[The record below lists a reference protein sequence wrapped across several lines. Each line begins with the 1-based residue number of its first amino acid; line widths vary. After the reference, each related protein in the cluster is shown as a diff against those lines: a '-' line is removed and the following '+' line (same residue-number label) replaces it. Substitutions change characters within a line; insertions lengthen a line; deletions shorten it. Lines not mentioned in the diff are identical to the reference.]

1 MRTRTLTQL
10 FLSFVLSLALSQP
23 LWAALPIV
31 DSRGAAVPSLAPM
44 LQQVLPAVVNI
55 SSRGRVRVADNPLL
69 QDPFFRR
76 FFGEPEAPRERMTQ
90 SLGSGV
96 IVDAKNGYV
105 LTNNH
110 LVGKD
115 PEADVAV
122 VRIEADK
129 LTAVPFADSSRLQV
143 GDFVVAIGNPFGLG
157 QTVTSGIVSALGRSG
172 LGIEGYED
180 FIQTAASI
188 NPGNSGGALVN
199 LRGELVGGNTAIL
212 APGGGNVGIGFAIPV
227 NMARQIMT
235 QLVAHGEVRRGRLGV
250 MVQDLT
256 PDLARAFDIKET
268 QGAVIAKTVKDS
280 PAAKAGLKAGDV
292 VTRVNGQPVNSAAE
306 LRNMVG
312 LMQVGE
318 TATFEVVRDGKPR
331 TVKIMIAQPVQSK
344 LDGKQLNPR
353 LQGAIFGGIAESHP
367 AYGQIEGVLIL
378 EVQPGSPAW
387 QAGLRKDDVAMSVNR
402 QPVTNLDE
410 LKRGIKA
417 VRGGLLLNLRR
428 GDGALFILIQ
438 LAGRLSTKRRRVR
451 YPPPFISPI
460 VARVAI
466 GRGRRAQRAEWPLYF
481 TSTFSCSAR
490 FA

>member
-69 QDPFFRR
+69 QDAFFHR
-76 FFGEPEAPRERMTQ
+76 FFGEPEAPLEHMTQ
-90 SLGSGV
+90 SLGSKN

-110 LVGKD
+110 VVDKADEITVTLKDGRSFTATLVGKD

-180 FIQTAASI
+180 FIQTDASI

-199 LRGELVGGNTAIL
+199 LVANWWASTRPSSPRAAATSASVSRSPSTWR
-212 APGGGNVGIGFAIPV
+212 
-227 NMARQIMT
+227 AR
-235 QLVAHGEVRRGRLGV
+235 
-250 MVQDLT
+250 
-256 PDLARAFDIKET
+256 
-268 QGAVIAKTVKDS
+268 S
-280 PAAKAGLKAGDV
+280 
-292 VTRVNGQPVNSAAE
+292 
-306 LRNMVG
+306 
-312 LMQVGE
+312 
-318 TATFEVVRDGKPR
+318 
-331 TVKIMIAQPVQSK
+331 
-344 LDGKQLNPR
+344 
-353 LQGAIFGGIAESHP
+353 
-367 AYGQIEGVLIL
+367 
-378 EVQPGSPAW
+378 
-387 QAGLRKDDVAMSVNR
+387 
-402 QPVTNLDE
+402 
-410 LKRGIKA
+410 
-417 VRGGLLLNLRR
+417 
-428 GDGALFILIQ
+428 
-438 LAGRLSTKRRRVR
+438 
-451 YPPPFISPI
+451 
-460 VARVAI
+460 
-466 GRGRRAQRAEWPLYF
+466 
-481 TSTFSCSAR
+481 
-490 FA
+490 

>member
-105 LTNNH
+105 LTNT
-110 LVGKD
+110 LVGED
-115 PEADVAV
+115 PEADGAV

-129 LTAVPFADSSRLQV
+129 LTAVPFADSSRLQG

-180 FIQTAASI
+180 FIQTNTSI

-199 LRGELVGGNTAIL
+199 LRGELVGVNTAIL
-212 APGGGNVGIGFAIPV
+212 
-227 NMARQIMT
+227 
-235 QLVAHGEVRRGRLGV
+235 
-250 MVQDLT
+250 
-256 PDLARAFDIKET
+256 
-268 QGAVIAKTVKDS
+268 
-280 PAAKAGLKAGDV
+280 
-292 VTRVNGQPVNSAAE
+292 
-306 LRNMVG
+306 
-312 LMQVGE
+312 
-318 TATFEVVRDGKPR
+318 
-331 TVKIMIAQPVQSK
+331 
-344 LDGKQLNPR
+344 
-353 LQGAIFGGIAESHP
+353 
-367 AYGQIEGVLIL
+367 
-378 EVQPGSPAW
+378 
-387 QAGLRKDDVAMSVNR
+387 
-402 QPVTNLDE
+402 
-410 LKRGIKA
+410 
-417 VRGGLLLNLRR
+417 
-428 GDGALFILIQ
+428 
-438 LAGRLSTKRRRVR
+438 
-451 YPPPFISPI
+451 
-460 VARVAI
+460 
-466 GRGRRAQRAEWPLYF
+466 
-481 TSTFSCSAR
+481 
-490 FA
+490 

>member
-1 MRTRTLTQL
+1 MPTRTLAQL

-23 LWAALPIV
+23 LWAALPII
-31 DSRGAAVPSLAPM
+31 DSQGAAVPSLAPM
-44 LQQVLPAVVNI
+44 LQPLLPAVVNI
-55 SSRGRVRVADNPLL
+55 SSRGRVRVADNPLF

-96 IVDAKNGYV
+96 IVDANNGYV
-105 LTNNH
+105 ITNNH
-110 LVGKD
+110 VVDKADEITVTLKDGRSFTAKLVGKD

-122 VRIEADK
+122 VRIPADK
-129 LTAVPFADSSRLQV
+129 LTAVPLGDSNKLQV

-157 QTVTSGIVSALGRSG
+157 QTVTSGIVSALGRTG

-180 FIQTAASI
+180 FIQTDASI

-199 LRGELVGGNTAIL
+199 LRGELVGINTAIL

-235 QLVAHGEVRRGRLGV
+235 QLVAHGEVRRGRIGV

-268 QGAVIAKTVKDS
+268 QGAVIAKIVKDS

-292 VTRVNGQPVNSAAE
+292 VIKVNGQPINSAAE
-306 LRNMVG
+306 LRNTVG

-318 TATFEVVRDGKPR
+318 SATFEVVRDGKPR
-331 TVKIMIAQPVQSK
+331 TVKIVIAQPVQSK

-353 LQGAIFGGIAESHP
+353 LQGATFGNINESNP
-367 AYGQIEGVLIL
+367 EYGQIEGVLIL
-378 EVQPGSPAW
+378 DVQSGSAAW
-387 QAGLRKDDVAMSVNR
+387 RAGLRKDDVITSANR

-410 LKRGIKA
+410 LKRA
-417 VRGGLLLNLRR
+417 VKGAKGGLLLNVRR

-438 LAGRLSTKRRRVR
+438 
-451 YPPPFISPI
+451 
-460 VARVAI
+460 
-466 GRGRRAQRAEWPLYF
+466 
-481 TSTFSCSAR
+481 
-490 FA
+490 